1 MVVVI
6 QYNILKIFMCTLIKL
21 IKLILYFI
29 VILLINERN
38 LYKILRNTMLFH
50 DYHIF
55 RVNSNKK
62 FSPYKFYE
70 RLILELLKIF
80 QSFFIIVY
88 IYMQD

>member
-1 MVVVI
+1 
-6 QYNILKIFMCTLIKL
+6 
-21 IKLILYFI
+21 
-29 VILLINERN
+29 
-38 LYKILRNTMLFH
+38 MLFH

-88 IYMQD
+88 IYIYIYIYARLKNMMLDHLENHFE